1 MKRPVVACLAAVMML
16 QVASDVAHARIYNG
30 SFESWDVVG
39 WSVTNNTGIRST
51 DLSLRPAGV
60 VRTMTSWGANFN
72 LDTTLAPV
80 TGQRF
85 LSINTRANANFL
97 GDGHYE
103 TFLSQ
108 TFTCATGDIL
118 SGWAAFFNG
127 DSAALDSAWVR
138 IIDSEGNLMATPWSM
153 TSGVGAA
160 LLTNNSA
167 PDWDSWQWAAPLEG
181 NYLLQL
187 GVSTSGANNNA
198 SYGFFD
204 GVTLQ
209 SNPVPE
215 PATMTFALIGGL
227 ALVVIRQ
234 RRR

>member
-1 MKRPVVACLAAVMML
+1 ML
-16 QVASDVAHARIYNG
+16 RVASDVAHAGIYNG
-30 SFESWDVVG
+30 SFESWNVVG

-60 VRTMTSWGANFN
+60 VRTMGSWGANFN
-72 LDTTLAPV
+72 LATTLAPI

-97 GDGHYE
+97 GEGDYE

-108 TFTCATGDIL
+108 TISCAQGDVL
-118 SGWAAFFNG
+118 SGWAAFYNG
-127 DSAALDSAWVR
+127 DSTPLDSAWVR
-138 IIDSEGNLMATPWSM
+138 ILDLEGNLVATPWLM
-153 TSGVGAA
+153 NSGTGVAP
-160 LLTNNSA
+160 LTINSA
-167 PDWDSWQWAAPLEG
+167 PDWNSWQWSVPEQG

-209 SNPVPE
+209 ASPVPE
-215 PATMTFALIGGL
+215 PSAMTFALLGGL
-227 ALVVIRQ
+227 AFSIFRNRCVR
-234 RRR
+234 